1 MAETL
6 YESLLGALESTR
18 GTAIAAPTHL
28 LNVTDGMM
36 LLPRKTFHNVA
47 TVTGTRAEFTTST
60 KTYEDTAL
68 SPSGTLDLRQAPF
81 WANLYAGA
89 GTITTPSGATTTRL
103 HTHTPGMTSDP
114 AKSATFWSGDPN
126 VQVWRAPYHMLDS
139 YTVTFDASS
148 DEAVQFS
155 AETIG
160 QPWEEVSDPT
170 LPTQTDMLPAYG
182 IDANLWIDTSSAVG
196 TTAITG
202 RLVSGEARIVRS
214 RSRKRH
220 ARGAGA
226 TRTFDTTGIGR
237 DHAELD
243 LTFELYDLAQT
254 DLFVDETDSKVRL
267 RLNGGLL
274 EGSLYA
280 FWELELYGKLQNLA
294 FDTFMDTNRT
304 VTFTIMSTYNS
315 HARTAGF
322 DWCTRIQNNSGT
334 V

>member
-1 MAETL
+1 MAEIL
-6 YESLLGALESTR
+6 YEALLGALEATR

-47 TVTGTRAEFTTST
+47 TVTGTRAEFTTNT

-68 SPSGTLDLRQAPF
+68 NPSGTLDLRQAPF
-81 WANLYAGA
+81 WGNLYAGA
-89 GTITTPSGATTTRL
+89 ATVATPAGGTTAR
-103 HTHTPGMTSDP
+103 THTFVPGMSTDP
-114 AKSATFWSGDPN
+114 ALSATFWSGDPN
-126 VQVWRAPYHMLDS
+126 VQIWVADYHMLDD

-148 DEAVQFS
+148 DEAVSFS
-155 AETIG
+155 ANTVG
-160 QPWEEVSDPT
+160 RPWSEATDPVI
-170 LPTQTDMLPAYG
+170 PTQTEMVPAYG
-182 IDANLWIDTSSAVG
+182 IDASLWVDTSSAIG

-202 RLVSGEARIVRS
+202 RLVNGEWRIVRS

-226 TRTFDTTGIGR
+226 TRTFDATGIGR

-254 DLFVDETDSKVRL
+254 DLFVDETDAKVRL
-267 RLNGGLL
+267 RLNGALI
-274 EGSLYA
+274 EGSLYNYYQA
-280 FWELELYGKLQNLA
+280 DIYGKLQDLA

-304 VTFTIMSTYNS
+304 VTFTIMSTYNA
-315 HARTAGF
+315 HARSAGH
-322 DWCTRIQNNSGT
+322 DWQVVVQNASAT